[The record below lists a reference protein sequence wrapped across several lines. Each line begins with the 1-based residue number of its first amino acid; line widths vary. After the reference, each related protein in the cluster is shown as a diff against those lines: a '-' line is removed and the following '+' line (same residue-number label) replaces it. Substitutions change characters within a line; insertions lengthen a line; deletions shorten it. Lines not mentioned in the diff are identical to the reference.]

1 MKEITAQTQP
11 AARLV
16 SVAIS
21 IARHLPKDSA
31 HLGRALDKT
40 ASRVMLMSLR
50 GELGRPSMAEKARA
64 SVQRIFDILELLDR
78 MQAYDAGVLQKALT
92 YAEKVLRVLPEPETK
107 TITSPLPP
115 AKHERKGPML
125 GLIPLAAKGSRIP

>member
-1 MKEITAQTQP
+1 MKENTAQTQH

-31 HLGRALDKT
+31 RYGRALDK
-40 ASRVMLMSLR
+40 ASSRVTLMSLR
-50 GELGRPSMAEKARA
+50 GELDRPAMAAEARKC
-64 SVQRIFDILELLDR
+64 VQRVFDILEHLDR

-92 YAEKVLRVLPEPETK
+92 YADKVLRALPEPETR
-107 TITSPLPP
+107 TVTGPVPPL
-115 AKHERKGPML
+115 EQTRKGPAL
-125 GLIPLAAKGSRIP
+125 RLIPLAARGSHSL

>member
-1 MKEITAQTQP
+1 MKENTAQTQP

-16 SVAIS
+16 SVATS

-31 HLGRALDKT
+31 HLGRTLDKS

-50 GELGRPSMAEKARA
+50 GELGRPAMAAKARA
-64 SVQRIFDILELLDR
+64 CVQRIFDVLELLDR

-92 YAEKVLRVLPEPETK
+92 YADKMLRVLPEPETQ
-107 TITSPLPP
+107 TVTGPMPP
-115 AKHERKGPML
+115 AKEPRKGPVL
-125 GLIPLAAKGSRIP
+125 RLIPLAAKGSRIP

>member
-1 MKEITAQTQP
+1 MKENTAQTEP

-21 IARHLPKDSA
+21 IARNLPKDTA
-31 HLGRALDKT
+31 QLGRALDKT

-50 GELGRPSMAEKARA
+50 GELGRPSTAAKARA
-64 SVQRIFDILELLDR
+64 CVQRVFDIVELLDR

-92 YAEKVLRVLPEPETK
+92 YADKVLRVLPEAE

-115 AKHERKGPML
+115 AHEKGQRPIL
-125 GLIPLAAKGSRIP
+125 GLIPLAAKGSHSP